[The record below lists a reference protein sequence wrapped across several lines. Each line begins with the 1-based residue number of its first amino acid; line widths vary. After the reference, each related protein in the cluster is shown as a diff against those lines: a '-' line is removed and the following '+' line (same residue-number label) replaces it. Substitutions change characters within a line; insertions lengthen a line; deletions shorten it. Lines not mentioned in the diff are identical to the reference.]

1 MIPYGRHSIDDQDIQ
16 AVVAQLRSGSLTQ
29 GKTVEEFENHIKN
42 YVGAT
47 YAVAVSSGSAGLHMA
62 YQAVDMKEGDT
73 LLTSP
78 ITFVATT
85 NAAIHLGANVTFA
98 DIEEDTLNISPV
110 SIEEKLKE
118 NKNIK
123 IISPVHFGGL
133 ACDMKLIKE
142 KSNKT
147 KSFIVED
154 AAHALG
160 SAYQDGSLVGNCKYS
175 DMTVFSFHPVKAIAA
190 GEGGMITTNDEGL
203 YRKLLRLRSHGINK
217 LNDDF
222 LIKEQGYTNDLK
234 NPWYYEMQQ
243 IGYNYRITDIQ
254 CALAISQLKKL
265 DKFIDKR
272 KELALEYDKAFRS
285 FKYCQP
291 AQIMNRNNSGIH
303 LYILRIDFNNLG
315 KSRAEVMSEMKS
327 MGIGSQVHY
336 IPIPMHPF
344 YTKLGHS
351 YNDYPVSLKYYE
363 QALSIPLFYELTD
376 QDQKH
381 VINSLMEVIG

>member
-29 GKTVEEFENHIKN
+29 GTTVEEFENHIKN
-42 YVGAT
+42 YVGAI

-110 SIEEKLKE
+110 SIQKKLNE

-123 IISPVHFGGL
+123 IVSPVHFGGL

-142 KSNKT
+142 KINDT
-147 KSFIVED
+147 NSFIVED

-160 SAYQDGSLVGNCKYS
+160 SAYSDGSLVGNCKYS

-222 LIKEQGYTNDLK
+222 LIKDQGFANGLQ

-272 KELALEYDKAFRS
+272 KELALEYDKAFKN

-291 AQIMNRNNSGIH
+291 AQILNRNNSGIH

-315 KSRAEVMSEMKS
+315 KSRAEVMHEMKS

-336 IPIPMHPF
+336 IPVPMHPF
-344 YTKLGHS
+344 YKKLGHS
-351 YNDYPVSLKYYE
+351 YKDYPVSLKYYE
-363 QALSIPLFYELTD
+363 EALSIPLFYELTN

-381 VINSLMEVIG
+381 VIHSLMEIIG

>member
-1 MIPYGRHSIDDQDIQ
+1 MIPYGRHFIDEEDIQ
-16 AVVAQLRSGSLTQ
+16 AVVSQLKSGSLTQ
-29 GKTVEEFENHIKN
+29 GTTVEKFENLVKN
-42 YVGAT
+42 YVGAK
-47 YAVAVSSGSAGLHMA
+47 YAVAVSSGSAGLHIA
-62 YQAVDMKEGDT
+62 YQAVDMKKGDT

-85 NAAIHLGANVTFA
+85 NAAIHLGANVLFA
-98 DIEEDTLNISPV
+98 DIEEDTLNISP
-110 SIEEKLKE
+110 IHIQKKLNE

-142 KSNKT
+142 KANAS
-147 KSFIVED
+147 KSYIVED

-190 GEGGMITTNDEGL
+190 GEGGMVTTNDEGL

-222 LIKEQGYTNDLK
+222 LIKDQGYTNGSA
-234 NPWYYEMQQ
+234 NPWYYEMRQ

-265 DKFIDKR
+265 DKFLDKR
-272 KELALEYDKAFRS
+272 KELALKYDKAFKN

-291 AQIMNRNNSGIH
+291 AQIQNRNNSGIH

-315 KSRAEVMSEMKS
+315 KTRSKVMAEMIS

-336 IPIPMHPF
+336 IPVPMHPF

-351 YNDYPVSLKYYE
+351 YNNYPVSLKYYQE
-363 QALSIPLFYELTD
+363 ALSIPLFYELTD
-376 QDQKH
+376 QDQKY
-381 VINSLMEVIG
+381 VIKSLAEIIG